1 MIKKCNIQFN
11 LNKNYEIKIKGN
23 DEKSIAND
31 LIGFFEKK
39 KMKFKKN
46 GWRFRKI
53 YKTIKKKNIT
63 YWKRY
68 ELESWSNSI
77 SS

>member
-46 GWRFRKI
+46 G
-53 YKTIKKKNIT
+53 
-63 YWKRY
+63 
-68 ELESWSNSI
+68 
-77 SS
+77 